1 MDFKDVIEALI
12 KVLEEEALKID
23 EEKLRVI
30 KFNAFRN
37 LYL

>member
-30 KFNAFRN
+30 KINAFRN